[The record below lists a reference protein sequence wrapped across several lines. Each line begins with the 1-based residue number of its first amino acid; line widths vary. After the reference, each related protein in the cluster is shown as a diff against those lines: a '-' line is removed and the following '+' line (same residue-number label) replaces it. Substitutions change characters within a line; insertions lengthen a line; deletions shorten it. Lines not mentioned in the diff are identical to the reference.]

1 MVPVLCLSPVQLS
14 LPRSFS
20 SLLSWHLSF
29 IFYILS
35 AGMAIQHEW
44 RYWCILQYLTKQE
57 LGVACTSEERAVPLF
72 STGPLNI
79 SPRLT
84 TNHLT
89 LTDNP
94 LFDFIKSYMSPLR
107 SKWPMTQRVA
117 FRVPRRRN
125 SALSFPGRHQPA
137 WAQSSWH
144 PCTCCFK
151 MISGAVAILEHGV
164 CSARG
169 VFVDTHSA
177 CTIRSRA

>member
-94 LFDFIKSYMSPLR
+94 LFDFIESYVSATLKMANDS
-107 SKWPMTQRVA
+107 TG
-117 FRVPRRRN
+117 RVPG
-125 SALSFPGRHQPA
+125 SATAELSLVVPRTPPTSMGPIKLASLHVLFQDDLWSCCNLGA
-137 WAQSSWH
+137 W
-144 PCTCCFK
+144 
-151 MISGAVAILEHGV
+151 GV
-164 CSARG
+164 Q
-169 VFVDTHSA
+169 
-177 CTIRSRA
+177 RSRCLR